1 MTNTYLFLGAAALGC
16 TLIVT
21 GIQFVSNNLLE
32 LAEVPIFLLLRPLR
46 EKDNKTFFKGML
58 VSALSGS
65 TLTSVS
71 TLIGLVNAGLVKV
84 RAGFLFMAGGHIGPL
99 LLLCIYSF
107 LGFRSALIF
116 LSLAMFAQFLVR
128 SRFGYWFQNTFGL
141 LFGFGLVSL
150 GRYFL
155 MDGLAFFSGIDQQ
168 FLGSITDAP
177 YALSLITGI
186 LVGSL
191 LTYLFNS
198 SVIAI
203 LFLMIIRD
211 SAFISLGLLLPAVIG
226 VHALGFFPSLQ
237 LSKRGNIYSHRVG
250 IGQFFISFI
259 GLGTGILILWFVPW
273 NMSKGTGIDI
283 LYFFIALRVSS
294 VAIFLIFLTPL
305 RNFIKKAWPEKLHQG
320 HNELTQLGRA
330 RDMVPAMSLIQSS
343 FHLSRFKNIV
353 DRLFNLTQEYLHE
366 GEVSGRVLAKIKD
379 YERITDNMHRETHHF
394 LRKLSENS
402 LTHNQ
407 SKTLMQYLKI
417 ADELEYIAD
426 YLDKIASYNTRYI
439 QSGENVR
446 WREDFLVFFE
456 EIKDF
461 YFLVTQ
467 HTPVAPDVETKKINI
482 IAQKLKILAEA
493 QREEHLRRLS
503 SDEGSALGLMTYSD
517 LVVCLR
523 KIRGHTLKLH
533 QALI

>member
-1 MTNTYLFLGAAALGC
+1 MTNRYLFLAAAALGC
-16 TLIVT
+16 TLIVA
-21 GIQFVSNNLLE
+21 GIQLVSNNLLE
-32 LAEVPIFLLLRPLR
+32 LAEVPIFSFLRPLR
-46 EKDNKTFFKGML
+46 EKDNKTLFKGIL

-84 RAGFLFMAGGHIGPL
+84 RAGFLFMAGSHIGPL
-99 LLLCIYSF
+99 ILLSIYSF
-107 LGFRSALIF
+107 LGLRSALIF
-116 LSLAMFAQFLVR
+116 LSLAMFAQLLVR
-128 SRFGYWFQNTFGL
+128 SRFGHWFQNTYGL

-150 GRYFL
+150 GHYFL
-155 MDGLAFFSGIDQQ
+155 MDGLTFFSGSDLH
-168 FLGSITDAP
+168 FLASITDGP
-177 YALSLITGI
+177 YVLSMITGI
-186 LVGSL
+186 FVGGL
-191 LTYLFNS
+191 LSYLFNS
-198 SVIAI
+198 SVVVI
-203 LFLMIIRD
+203 LLLMIIRD
-211 SAFISLGLLLPAVIG
+211 SSFFSLGLLFPAVIG
-226 VHALGFFPSLQ
+226 VHALGFLPSFQ
-237 LSKRGNIYSHRVG
+237 LSKHGNIYSHRVA

-259 GLGTGILILWFVPW
+259 GLVLGGLILLLVPW
-273 NMSKGTGIDI
+273 NMQKGDGVNI
-283 LYFFIALRVSS
+283 LYFFILLRVSS
-294 VAIFLIFLTPL
+294 VVAFLIFLTPL
-305 RNFIKKAWPEKLHQG
+305 RNLIKKGWPERLH
-320 HNELTQLGRA
+320 HAPNKLTQLGRA
-330 RDMVPAMSLIQSS
+330 SDMVPAMSLIQSS

-353 DRLFNLTQEYLHE
+353 DRLFNLTHEYLNE

-379 YERITDNMHRETHHF
+379 YERITDNMHRETHRF
-394 LRKLSENS
+394 LSMLAENS
-402 LTHNQ
+402 LSHNQ

-439 QSGENVR
+439 QSGENVQ
-446 WREDFLVFFE
+446 WKEDFLQFFE

-461 YFLVTQ
+461 YLLVTQ
-467 HTPVAPDVETKKINI
+467 HAPVAPEVDGKKINI
-482 IAQKLKILAEA
+482 LAQKLKILAEA